1 MRPYRIFIFFA
12 LAAVILVAASIY
24 APSLINYSLR
34 ENHIF
39 NLIVTGDISA
49 DQPIED
55 YPADTISVIPAPE
68 SESLLQESDS
78 TACQFTGSEIIRL
91 APLFTEKIITGKPLL
106 RIMLFGDSQLE
117 GDRMGSYIRTRLQQ
131 EYGGFGPGLLQPLM
145 PVMYTRTVE
154 IHASPNWKRYNYLS
168 YRDGSLPHRKIG
180 PFMSICRFMKPDSAS
195 QSPAIATV
203 RITPSIFSSPQ
214 ASVYQRIRLFYG
226 NLTGVC
232 EISVYSPDYEIAS
245 DTLKTGEGPFE
256 FEVPLNSVSDLR
268 MRFSGTSS
276 PDIYGL
282 SIESNSGVIVDN
294 IPHRG
299 SAGLEFTMADR
310 QNQKALMMMLDPDL
324 IILHYG
330 LNVVRN
336 VREDYTYYQKG
347 LERQFQLL
355 KELCPSADIVLMGLT
370 DMADNFDGTMA
381 SFPNIEYIRDA
392 QKNAAA
398 NAGIGYWDA
407 YSAMGGANSIVK
419 WVSLDPPLAQKDYT
433 HLTYAG
439 SDSLATLFLND
450 LIPEPNP
457 LPLTSLTDDPS
468 DSLPADTLS
477 QSTEVSES
485 SLFSISVTET
495 QPAPLTDL
503 LLGLLAYDPSSPFI
517 FSNIAFW
524 IFMLFLMAGYSIV
537 YKKPFLRNFYLFLFS
552 LFFYYKS
559 GGLFLFLLVISTITD
574 YTAGRLISG
583 SRSRFVRLSW
593 LVISLVVN
601 LGMLGYFKYYGFVID
616 SINRL
621 AGTSLPSTDLL
632 ASISNSL
639 FLTSFDVSSVVL
651 PVGISFFT
659 FQTISYTIDV
669 YRRKVAPVKNILDF
683 GFYVSFFPQLVAGPI
698 VRASEFVPQLYAKF
712 SLTKKEFGH
721 ALYLIAKGL
730 IKKMIISDYISV
742 NFVDRV
748 FGSPELYTGTENL
761 FAVYGYGLQ
770 IYCDFS
776 GYTDIAIGVA
786 LLLGFR
792 LPVNFNSPYKATGIS
807 DFWRRWHIS
816 LSRWLR
822 DYLYISMGGN
832 RRGSF
837 RTGINLLITMTLGGL
852 WHGASGRFVLWG
864 VLHGV
869 GLIVNKIWS
878 HLMPA
883 RPRKRRIFTVL
894 QIFITFN
901 FVSFAWIF
909 FRAETN
915 ELSLL
920 MIKNIFTGLKPEHIS
935 ALWLSYPFVVILV
948 LAGYTIHF
956 LPETIKEATRALFVR
971 SNVVIQFIALMVLTL
986 ILIRM
991 QAAGIQPFI
1000 YFRF

>member
-12 LAAVILVAASIY
+12 LAAVILVVAAILS
-24 APSLINYSLR
+24 PSVINYSLR
-34 ENHIF
+34 ETPFF
-39 NLIVTGDISA
+39 NLIVN
-49 DQPIED
+49 
-55 YPADTISVIPAPE
+55 DTINGERAASDHLSDTIAVTPVP
-68 SESLLQESDS
+68 ESDS
-78 TACQFTGSEIIRL
+78 FIQYTDSATIQSPDSGMFNLAPRFTGKVIAGDPHLRVII
-91 APLFTEKIITGKPLL
+91 
-106 RIMLFGDSQLE
+106 FGDSQLE
-117 GDRMGSYIRTRLQQ
+117 GDRLSSYIRTTLQKKM
-131 EYGGFGPGLLQPLM
+131 GGYGPGLLQPLM

-154 IHASPNWKRYNYLS
+154 VRSSPNWNRYNYLS

-180 PFMSICRFMKPDSAS
+180 PFMSICRFLKPDSVAHD
-195 QSPAIATV
+195 PATATV
-203 RITPSIFSSPQ
+203 RITPSKFTSPQ
-214 ASVYQRIRLFYG
+214 ASVYKKLRLFYG
-226 NLTGVC
+226 NLNGVC
-232 EISVYSPDYEIAS
+232 DITIYSSDYKIAS

-256 FEVPLNSVSDLR
+256 FAVSFNAVTDLK

-276 PDIYGL
+276 PDVYGF
-282 SIESNSGVIVDN
+282 SIESDSGIIVDN

-310 QNQKALMMMLDPDL
+310 QNQKALLSMLNPDL

-336 VREDYTYYQKG
+336 VRDDYTYYQKG
-347 LERQFQLL
+347 LERQFHLL
-355 KELCPSADIVLMGLT
+355 KDLCPSADIILMGLT

-381 SFPNIEYIRDA
+381 SFPNIENIRDA
-392 QKNAAA
+392 QKIASA
-398 NAGIGYWDA
+398 NAGIGFWDA
-407 YSAMGGANSIVK
+407 YDAMGGANSILK
-419 WVSLDPPLAQKDYT
+419 WTSLAPPLAQKDYT
-433 HLTYAG
+433 HLTYTG
-439 SDSLATLFLND
+439 SDSLASLFLID
-450 LIPEPNP
+450 LIPKPDT
-457 LPLTSLTDDPS
+457 LPPTIPTEDTLVVLFADSLTK
-468 DSLPADTLS
+468 L
-477 QSTEVSES
+477 
-485 SLFSISVTET
+485 TET
-495 QPAPLTDL
+495 CQPYLLSAPDPKTNCAQLTEL
-503 LLGLLAYDPSSPFI
+503 VLEVLAYDPDSPFI

-559 GGLFLFLLVISTITD
+559 GGLFLFLLIISTITD

-583 SRSRFVRLSW
+583 SRSRYVRILW

-616 SINRL
+616 SINSL

-632 ASISNSL
+632 ASMANSL

-659 FQTISYTIDV
+659 FQTISYTVDV
-669 YRRKVAPVKNILDF
+669 YRGRVAPVKNILDF

-712 SLTKKEFGH
+712 SLTKREFGH
-721 ALYLIAKGL
+721 ALFLIAKGL
-730 IKKMIISDYISV
+730 TKKMIISDYISV

-748 FGSPELYTGTENL
+748 FGAPEIYSGAENL
-761 FAVYGYGLQ
+761 MAVYGYGLQ

-822 DYLYISMGGN
+822 DYLYISLGGN

-852 WHGASGRFVLWG
+852 WHGASGRFIIWG
-864 VLHGV
+864 LLHGL
-869 GLIVNKIWS
+869 GLIINKIWNHIVPAS
-878 HLMPA
+878 HGK
-883 RPRKRRIFTVL
+883 RPLITIL

-920 MIKNIFTGLKPEHIS
+920 MIKNIFTGLRLEHFT
-935 ALWLSYPFVVILV
+935 ALFSSYPFVVILII
-948 LAGYTIHF
+948 AGYTIHF

-971 SNVVIQFIALMVLTL
+971 SHVIIQFIALMGLVL
-986 ILIRM
+986 ILMRM

>member
-12 LAAVILVAASIY
+12 LAAVILVVASIF
-24 APSLINYSLR
+24 APSVINYSLR
-34 ENHIF
+34 ENPIF
-39 NLIVTGDISA
+39 NLIVAADISTE
-49 DQPIED
+49 QPIAGH
-55 YPADTISVIPAPE
+55 PTDTIAAIPQP
-68 SESLLQESDS
+68 ESDS
-78 TACQFTGSEIIRL
+78 LLKQSDPAAGQSAGSEIPTL
-91 APLFTEKIITGKPLL
+91 ATRFTEKVIADKPHL
-106 RIMLFGDSQLE
+106 RIMFFGDSQLE
-117 GDRMGSYIRTRLQQ
+117 GDRFSSYIRTRLQH
-131 EYGGFGPGLLQPLM
+131 EKGGYGPGLLQPLM

-154 IHASPNWKRYNYLS
+154 IRSSPNWRRYNYLS
-168 YRDGSLPHRKIG
+168 YRDGSLPHRQIG
-180 PFMSICRFMKPDSAS
+180 PFMSICRFLKPDTAT
-195 QSPAIATV
+195 QIPATATV
-203 RITPSIFSSPQ
+203 RITPSIFSSSQ
-214 ASVYQRIRLFYG
+214 ASVYQKFRLFYG
-226 NLTGVC
+226 NLKGVC
-232 EISVYSPDYEIAS
+232 EITTYSTDYEIAS
-245 DTLKTGEGPFE
+245 DTLKAGEGPFE
-256 FEVPLNSVSDLR
+256 YAVSLNAVSDLR
-268 MRFSGTSS
+268 IRFSGTSS
-276 PDIYGL
+276 PDIYGF
-282 SIESNSGVIVDN
+282 SIESDGGVIVDN

-310 QNQKALMMMLDPDL
+310 QNQKALFTMLDPDL

-336 VREDYTYYQKG
+336 VRDDYTYYQKG

-355 KELCPSADIVLMGLT
+355 KDICPSADIILIGLT

-381 SFPNIEYIRDA
+381 SFPNIENIRNA
-392 QKNAAA
+392 QKKASD
-398 NAGIGYWDA
+398 NAGIGFWDA
-407 YSAMGGANSIVK
+407 YSAMGGANSILK
-419 WVSLDPPLAQKDYT
+419 WISLDPPLAQKDYT
-433 HLTYAG
+433 HLTYIG
-439 SDSLATLFLND
+439 SDSLATLFLSD
-450 LIPEPNP
+450 LIPESNT
-457 LPLTSLTDDPS
+457 LPLTSPANDP
-468 DSLPADTLS
+468 LILLFADTLS
-477 QSTEVSES
+477 QSPEVSES
-485 SLFSISVTET
+485 FILSSFDPKAQSE
-495 QPAPLTDL
+495 PLADL
-503 LLGLLAYDPSSPFI
+503 LLGVLAYDPASPFI

-524 IFMLFLMAGYSIV
+524 IFMLFLTAGYSIV

-559 GGLFLFLLVISTITD
+559 GGLFLFLLIISTITD

-583 SRSRFVRLSW
+583 SRSRFVRIFW

-616 SINRL
+616 SINRF

-659 FQTISYTIDV
+659 FQTISYTVDV
-669 YRRKVAPVKNILDF
+669 YRGKVAPVKNILDF

-712 SLTKKEFGH
+712 SLTKREFGH
-721 ALYLIAKGL
+721 ALFLIAKGL

-748 FGSPELYTGTENL
+748 FGAPEIYSGAENL
-761 FAVYGYGLQ
+761 MAVYGYGLQ

-822 DYLYISMGGN
+822 DYLYISLGGN

-837 RTGINLLITMTLGGL
+837 RTGVNLLITMTLGGL

-864 VLHGV
+864 LLHGV
-869 GLIVNKIWS
+869 GLIINKIWS
-878 HLMPA
+878 HLVPA
-883 RPRKRRIFTVL
+883 RSRKRRIFTIL

-909 FRAETN
+909 FRAESN

-920 MIKNIFTGLKPEHIS
+920 MIKNIFTGLRLEHVT
-935 ALWLSYPFVVILV
+935 ALWLSYPFVVILI

-971 SNVVIQFIALMVLTL
+971 SHVVIQFIALLGLTL
-986 ILIRM
+986 VLMRM